1 MIEHIVLVQLPE
13 SAQGRAEEIIRLF
26 RDFNGVVPGLTD
38 CVAGAD
44 FSGRCAPYSIAA
56 SLRFEDRESLDAYQ
70 VHPDHLALVKL
81 LNEIGS
87 ERMVA
92 DFEV

>member
-1 MIEHIVLVQLPE
+1 MIEHIVLVQLPGA
-13 SAQGRAEEIIRLF
+13 AQGRREQVIRMF
-26 RDFNGVVPGLTD
+26 RDFKGVVPGLTD
-38 CVAGAD
+38 CVSGAD

-56 SLRFEDRESLDAYQ
+56 SLRFEDREALDAYQ

-81 LNEIGS
+81 LNDIGS